1 MTNIELLALLDR
13 TRREI
18 KMYRFAYKSVPASL
32 QQLVREVERELL
44 VRGYDVDY
52 SDYVPLHNPLPVEVL
67 AHALQDTVHKPYFG
81 KARAGRS
88 MKIPKI

>member
-13 TRREI
+13 TRKEI
-18 KMYRFAYKSVPASL
+18 KMNRFECGSVPASL
-32 QQLVREVERELL
+32 QTLVKEIERELL

-52 SDYVPLHNPLPVEVL
+52 SSVPAWVL
-67 AHALQDTVHKPYFG
+67 VDAMQDECHIKHPG

-88 MKIPKI
+88 VKISKI